1 MSRKLPPSYRLGP
14 LLLNKV
20 KTVVAACNDLL
31 DTVETTVSAAPTAP
45 VPAAPVPAAPELMPV
60 QEQVAQVP
68 EVVVPEVVV
77 PEEVAPQVV
86 PEEAPEVVP
95 EEDQAQVP
103 ASQLG
108 PGIGIQLSNGSQ
120 IAYDRL
126 ITILE
131 NMTDPRINKAKV
143 PQEKVL
149 EVLAKLKNARTIV
162 EAQNIAMEHNITLNG
177 PNKPHFFRMV
187 GGTRKCRRMHKRN
200 KTQRKKARTNK
211 RKNKAGKRK

>member
-1 MSRKLPPSYRLGP
+1 
-14 LLLNKV
+14 
-20 KTVVAACNDLL
+20 
-31 DTVETTVSAAPTAP
+31 
-45 VPAAPVPAAPELMPV
+45 
-60 QEQVAQVP
+60 VP
-68 EVVVPEVVV
+68 EVVVPLQEELA
-77 PEEVAPQVV
+77 PEEVVQ
-86 PEEAPEVVP
+86 E
-95 EEDQAQVP
+95 QAP

-108 PGIGIQLSNGSQ
+108 PGIGIQLSNGSH

-143 PQEKVL
+143 PQEKVQ

-200 KTQRKKARTNK
+200 KTQHKKAKTNK

>member
-1 MSRKLPPSYRLGP
+1 MSRKLPPSYKLGP

-20 KTVVAACNDLL
+20 KNVVAACNDLL
-31 DTVETTVSAAPTAP
+31 QTVDTTVSAAPQ
-45 VPAAPVPAAPELMPV
+45 VPV
-60 QEQVAQVP
+60 QEQVVSVQEELAPQVVP

-77 PEEVAPQVV
+77 APAQEELAPEEVVQ
-86 PEEAPEVVP
+86 E
-95 EEDQAQVP
+95 QAP

-126 ITILE
+126 ITILQ

-143 PQEKVL
+143 PQEKVR

-200 KTQRKKARTNK
+200 KTQHKKAKTNK

>member
-1 MSRKLPPSYRLGP
+1 MSRKLPPSYKLGP

-20 KTVVAACNDLL
+20 KNVVAACNDLL
-31 DTVETTVSAAPTAP
+31 HTVDTTVSAAPQ
-45 VPAAPVPAAPELMPV
+45 VPV
-60 QEQVAQVP
+60 QEPVVSVQEELAPEVVAP

-77 PEEVAPQVV
+77 APAQEELAPEEVVQ
-86 PEEAPEVVP
+86 E
-95 EEDQAQVP
+95 QAP

-143 PQEKVL
+143 PQEKVQ

-200 KTQRKKARTNK
+200 KTQHKKAKTNK

>member
-1 MSRKLPPSYRLGP
+1 
-14 LLLNKV
+14 
-20 KTVVAACNDLL
+20 
-31 DTVETTVSAAPTAP
+31 
-45 VPAAPVPAAPELMPV
+45 VPAAP
-60 QEQVAQVP
+60 EQVAQVP
-68 EVVVPEVVV
+68 EVVVPEVVPPEVVV

-86 PEEAPEVVP
+86 PEEVVVPLQEEVAPAQEQVVP
-95 EEDQAQVP
+95 EDQVP
-103 ASQLG
+103 ASQLI
-108 PGIGIQLSNGSQ
+108 PGIISIQLNNGSH

-131 NMTDPRINKAKV
+131 KMTDPRFNKAKV
-143 PQEKVL
+143 PQEKVR
-149 EVLAKLKNARTIV
+149 EVLAKLKNARTSV
-162 EAQNIAMEHNITLNG
+162 EARNIAMEHNITLNG

>member
-1 MSRKLPPSYRLGP
+1 
-14 LLLNKV
+14 
-20 KTVVAACNDLL
+20 
-31 DTVETTVSAAPTAP
+31 
-45 VPAAPVPAAPELMPV
+45 MPV

-68 EVVVPEVVV
+68 EVVVPE
-77 PEEVAPQVV
+77 EVAPQVV
-86 PEEAPEVVP
+86 PVVVPEVVVP
-95 EEDQAQVP
+95 EVVVPEVVVPEDQVP

-143 PQEKVL
+143 PQEKVR

>member
-45 VPAAPVPAAPELMPV
+45 AAP
-60 QEQVAQVP
+60 EQVAQVP
-68 EVVVPEVVV
+68 EVVVPE
-77 PEEVAPQVV
+77 EVAPQ
-86 PEEAPEVVP
+86 VVP

-143 PQEKVL
+143 PQEKVR